1 MHHITL
7 RRVNSTLR
15 MRVPSEFTKQRS
27 LREGDQVVWIEEGDS
42 VRLEFVRLQD
52 VVAAI
57 PQREPETADAE

>member
-1 MHHITL
+1 MYNITI

-15 MRVPSEFTKQRS
+15 MHVPSKFAKQRS

-42 VRLEFVRLQD
+42 VRLEFVRLTD